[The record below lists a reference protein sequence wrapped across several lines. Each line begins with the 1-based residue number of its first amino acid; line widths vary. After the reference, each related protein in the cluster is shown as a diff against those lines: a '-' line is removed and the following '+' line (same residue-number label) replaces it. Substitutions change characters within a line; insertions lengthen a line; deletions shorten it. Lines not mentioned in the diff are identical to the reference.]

1 MAHVILCPYKSN
13 STWISVLVTLHTHK
27 KGKHKYIIHTRH
39 WRQKALG
46 LPRRCPTISDVLG
59 LSHRH
64 ARTGAHTITLQH
76 NSASYM
82 STPFCNTIRSSVMG
96 SNMSRG
102 GNLVGGTEKM
112 NVISCVL
119 RCFGSPASKTLHAFK
134 QFHFLVLLL
143 LRSSEQRSKGTITTG
158 LLPAPFRMRL
168 GATKSDTSW
177 NKFTKCT

>member
-82 STPFCNTIRSSVMG
+82 STPFCNT
-96 SNMSRG
+96 
-102 GNLVGGTEKM
+102 T
-112 NVISCVL
+112 
-119 RCFGSPASKTLHAFK
+119 
-134 QFHFLVLLL
+134 FLV
-143 LRSSEQRSKGTITTG
+143 SATNTSVEVFSWMMCMVWWGCQRKSCIHWDSINLSNYEAFIQGSAHTGRRWSTPTT
-158 LLPAPFRMRL
+158 
-168 GATKSDTSW
+168 T
-177 NKFTKCT
+177 